1 MKELKYLQLFEAF
14 ESVKLSKT
22 LGFIKKDARTNF
34 ITQLKNIASRIDFP
48 ISKYSDDYFQYLPF
62 KKALDL
68 NMTIEDTPC
77 DATSVESF
85 EGYGI
90 EGETCQG
97 GRVKRKWGSNVR
109 NVVCPVCNGTGVK
122 PKKYNDLKW
131 IKFWFDKDGKSIAVT
146 GTDGKIRSQIGSI
159 SVSGIPNFSHITSTS
174 QELGDYNEITSI
186 RSSSDFL
193 NYPTGTFIYARIDN
207 KNVIGRLFIEDRK
220 GFLIQNRADGGKPDN
235 TNDWMKYGRYSWN
248 VTSGDYSGLPKVLIL
263 KDYKEEDFVE
273 ETVDPYT
280 WNAPL
285 NVRNLSLENS
295 SDVKSKLSDAHFAL
309 VLDFLELKKSGFK
322 TKTEISSER
331 DERKEGSLKL
341 KSDEEIRRENLNRYM
356 EELAKKINITSDLSN
371 MNNLVFR
378 FFGLGKFGYYVLRG
392 RHFGDF
398 DSLLSYLFRFL
409 SEQDKEYYYNK
420 IIDYIV
426 NKSKVNTS
434 FNTEVERVL
443 RETSLELSENRKK
456 LIKKLE
462 EINQV
467 IYNRFKTF
475 KIETIDDLELFHSKQ
490 EALRDIWRNSDR
502 FQYLRKLYYAVEQLS
517 DDYRFKRYINE
528 IDDHQIDTVLHEC
541 DRFIRIVSKI

>member
-22 LGFIKKDARTNF
+22 LGFIKKDDRTNF
-34 ITQLKNIASRIDFP
+34 ISQLKNIASKIDFP

-77 DATSVESF
+77 DATSIQSF
-85 EGYGI
+85 DGYGI

-122 PKKYNDLKW
+122 PKKYNELKW

-146 GTDGKIRSQIGSI
+146 GTDGKIRGQIS
-159 SVSGIPNFSHITSTS
+159 SVVKSNVPNLSHITNNS
-174 QELGDYNEITSI
+174 QELSNYTEVGSI
-186 RSSSDFL
+186 RSSSDFA
-193 NYPTGTFIYARIDN
+193 NYPTGTFIYANIDN
-207 KNVIGRLFIEDRK
+207 KTLISRLFIDSRNV
-220 GFLIQNRADGGKPDN
+220 FLIQDRADGSRPDN
-235 TNDWMKYGRYSWN
+235 SDDWMRYGRYSWN
-248 VTSGDYSGLPKVLIL
+248 VSSGDYRGTPKVLIP
-263 KDYKEEDFVE
+263 KDYKQEDTVD

-285 NVRNLSLENS
+285 SVRSFSLENS

-341 KSDEEIRRENLNRYM
+341 KSDEDIRKENLNRYM

-378 FFGLGKFGYYVLRG
+378 FFGLGKFGYYTLRG

-398 DSLLSYLFRFL
+398 DSLLSYLFKFL
-409 SEQDKEYYYNK
+409 SEQDKEYYYNR

-426 NKSKVNTS
+426 SKSKTNTT
-434 FNTEVERVL
+434 FNTECERVL
-443 RETSLELSENRKK
+443 RETYLEVSDNRKK

-462 EINQV
+462 EMNQA

-475 KIETIDDLELFHSKQ
+475 KIESIDDLELFHSKQ

-528 IDDHQIDTVLHEC
+528 VDDHQIDTVLHEC
-541 DRFIRIVSKI
+541 DRFIGIVSKI